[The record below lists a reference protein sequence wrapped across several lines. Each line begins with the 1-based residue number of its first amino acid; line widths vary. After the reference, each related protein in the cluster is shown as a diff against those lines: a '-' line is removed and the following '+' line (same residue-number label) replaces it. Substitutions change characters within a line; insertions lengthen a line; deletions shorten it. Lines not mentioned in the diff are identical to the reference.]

1 MKALR
6 RHACPT
12 SMEANLS
19 NNPND
24 STEHEPHVHARFQS
38 HCVRGYVYCTGC
50 QDFQTAG
57 VVVRFGV
64 VRRLLHPPRY
74 IVLPPCPPQPGLLR
88 GNNRPTQI
96 DSTFNP
102 SCIIHHSSIGSN
114 VYSGHQGKIR
124 AQFSPS
130 SRHADVAVF
139 RCGKISGVPQLN
151 VELLRNPQGPYR
163 YLPCSQQALP
173 LFSLVTL
180 YSN

>member
-1 MKALR
+1 MNQTKALR
-6 RHACPT
+6 HHACPT

-102 SCIIHHSSIGSN
+102 SCIIRVIIHQLDPTCTVVIKGKSEHSSRQ
-114 VYSGHQGKIR
+114 VLAMQ
-124 AQFSPS
+124 AWPS
-130 SRHADVAVF
+130 FDVAKSAV
-139 RCGKISGVPQLN
+139 CHS
-151 VELLRNPQGPYR
+151 
-163 YLPCSQQALP
+163 
-173 LFSLVTL
+173 
-180 YSN
+180 